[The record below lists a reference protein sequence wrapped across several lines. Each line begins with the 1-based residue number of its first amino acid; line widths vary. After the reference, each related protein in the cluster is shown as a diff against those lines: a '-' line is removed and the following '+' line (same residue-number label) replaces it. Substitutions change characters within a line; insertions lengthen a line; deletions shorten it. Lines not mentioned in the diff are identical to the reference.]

1 MSNENQLVTL
11 VKTKQ
16 PDLWQVKASYL
27 TEKQD
32 VYFKRTLLNI
42 FEDKNLVALTN
53 DKKGA
58 HSLLMCISR
67 ALQMGLQIGGQVPQ
81 AYIVAMGETAQL
93 IPTAAGY
100 RFIVTSEPP
109 VLMDYVQKPVYDGD
123 ECKIDAM
130 TGEVKHDIR
139 ITDTKRKLIGIY
151 AQFTELDGSKHAD
164 YISMGEIISIRD
176 NWSKKDKNGDWSK
189 AWRLSPESM
198 AMQKAAKHFL
208 KPYAALKE
216 GLAMALAIEET
227 EENISHPV
235 TFSDAD
241 YTIIEDKKEPV
252 KKEKDLFEVDK

>member
-42 FEDKNLVALTN
+42 FEDKNLIALTN

-109 VLMDYVQKPVYDGD
+109 VLMDYIQKPVYEGD
-123 ECKIDAM
+123 NVTIDAM
-130 TGEVKHDIR
+130 TGEIKHEIR

-164 YISMGEIISIRD
+164 YISRGDIESIRD
-176 NWSKKDKNGDWSK
+176 KWSKQPEGK
-189 AWRLSPESM
+189 AWKNAFEAM

-227 EENISHPV
+227 EENNNADV
-235 TFSDAD
+235 AFSDTD
-241 YTIIEDKKEPV
+241 YIIVDEEKKQN
-252 KKEKDLFEVDK
+252 KDLFDPEK